1 MSRSGVSKLALV
13 AVLLLFSACAQESD
27 ENPLVVGGSGP
38 EGPLNTGD
46 DENQPQTP
54 DNLRDVVDGA
64 IADVESFWTETYPQ
78 LYGSEFEPVEGYYG
92 YGPDTEM
99 PPCGNPRPSYE
110 EIADNAFYCPE
121 SDIIAA
127 DEDRLIPFLAENF
140 HPFTIGI
147 VFAHEY
153 GHAIQARAG
162 AFADRSVV
170 TEMQADCFAGAWTA
184 WVADGNSDNFEV
196 SEDQLDFS
204 VAGMITIS
212 DVPGTSPDDL
222 AAHGSGFDRIGSFQ
236 DGFDKGAARCA
247 EYDSDPNLP
256 IVEIEFTLDD
266 AQTGGNLPSADLLPL
281 LEDNLD
287 LFYET
292 LFSQRLEDDW
302 QSIDQVAVVDPDTD
316 EIQCGG
322 ETLSD
327 SDLEY
332 ASYFCADENIVVID
346 GTNLVPLLEEIGDFA
361 VAAEVARLYAVDA
374 QLQLGVEDRNKTASL
389 QADCLTG
396 VWASA
401 SFPDENGDTQLGE
414 AGGLTLSAGDLD
426 EGIQGFVTYGGDRT
440 DETGTVFERVQ
451 ALRAGFLDGVEA
463 CDLGN

>member
-1 MSRSGVSKLALV
+1 MSRSTVSKLALV
-13 AVLLLFSACAQESD
+13 VVLLLFSACAQESSD
-27 ENPLVVGGSGP
+27 NPLVVGGSGP
-38 EGPLNTGD
+38 EGPLDTGD
-46 DENQPQTP
+46 GENQPQTP
-54 DNLRDVVDGA
+54 DNLRDVVDGS
-64 IADVESFWTETYPQ
+64 IDDVEKFWTETYPQ
-78 LYGSEFEPVEGYYG
+78 LYGEQFDPVQGYYG
-92 YGPDTEM
+92 YGPNTEM

-162 AFADRSVV
+162 AFSDRSVV

-184 WVADGNSDNFEV
+184 WVADGNSDNFSV
-196 SEDQLDFS
+196 REDQLDFS

-256 IVEIEFTLDD
+256 IVEIEFSLDD
-266 AQTGGNLPSADLLPL
+266 AQTGGNLPSEDLLPR

-292 LFSQRLEDDW
+292 LFSDRLEGDW

-316 EIQCGG
+316 EIQCGA
-322 ETLSD
+322 ETLSGR
-327 SDLEY
+327 DLEY

-346 GTNLVPLLEEIGDFA
+346 GANLIPLLEEIGDFA
-361 VAAEVARLYAVDA
+361 VASEIARLYAVDA
-374 QLQLGVEDRNKTASL
+374 QLQLGIEVRDETTSL

-414 AGGLTLSAGDLD
+414 LGRLTLSAGDLD
-426 EGIQGFVTYGGDRT
+426 EGIQGFITYGGDRT

-451 ALRAGFLDGVEA
+451 ALRAGFLDGVDA